1 MTVARRQTGDVI
13 TIFGSTGTG
22 KTKLS
27 VELALAISSD
37 PARFGGYTGAEVISC
52 DSMQIYKGLDI
63 ITNKATEEEMS
74 GVKHHLLGFLDPAQ
88 SGEEESTYDVTKFV
102 EDTDCIAEGLVGEGK
117 VPIVCGGTTYYCQHL
132 LFPGRLITTSGG
144 GGEGEAAEEV
154 DLGSDPAYQ
163 KLSEEEKGLLA
174 QVSTG
179 NSAKVD
185 LATRAAN
192 DPELGMQLW
201 KLLNKIDPAMAVRWH
216 YKDTRKVGNSLR
228 VYKETGRPHSLWIAE
243 QDAQQQQQQDETQQD
258 NVAGGADG
266 VQGVSDYRKLLLWL
280 WCDPPILRK
289 RLDDRVDEMV
299 RRGLEAEVREMR
311 NIAKR
316 MLDDIVSSS
325 ASANYQSGIFQ
336 TIGYRQFAEYLD
348 RLETLPTAN
357 VITTKQQQRW
367 FDKAT
372 EDTKTATRQYAKSQL
387 KWVQNKLI
395 PEVRRAQAASLSS
408 DVELYLLDASNV
420 EQWEEKVRQPALQVL
435 SAFLKGEELPN
446 PAKVSNPTAAQEYL
460 YSGRTANQAL
470 SKLQKDETAKDGIGG
485 EGLRTIQANKMFTCE
500 VCTFDPTHPVLVR
513 EVDRETHRKGRHHRN
528 NVKRKMSAEEKEK
541 RIKDKIAQ
549 GERVR
554 ALRQQLKD
562 WPKVEEGESSKHE
575 QN

>member
-1 MTVARRQTGDVI
+1 
-13 TIFGSTGTG
+13 
-22 KTKLS
+22 
-27 VELALAISSD
+27 
-37 PARFGGYTGAEVISC
+37 
-52 DSMQIYKGLDI
+52 MQIYKGLDI
-63 ITNKATEEEMS
+63 ITNKATDEEMS

-88 SGEEESTYDVTKFV
+88 SGEKESTYDVTKFV
-102 EDTDCIAEGLVGEGK
+102 EDTDRIAGELVGEGK

-144 GGEGEAAEEV
+144 GGEGEAAEKEV

-179 NSAKVD
+179 NSAKMD

-201 KLLNKIDPAMAVRWH
+201 KLLNKIDPAMAARWH

-228 VYKETGRPHSLWIAE
+228 VFKETGRPHSLWIAE

-258 NVAGGADG
+258 NVAGGASG
-266 VQGVSDYRKLLLWL
+266 VQGVSNYRKLLLWL

-299 RRGLEAEVREMR
+299 RRGLEAEVRQMR

-316 MLDDIVSSS
+316 ILDDIVSTS
-325 ASANYQSGIFQ
+325 ACANYQSGIFQ

-348 RLETLPTAN
+348 RLEILSTIN
-357 VITTKQQQRW
+357 GITTKQQQQW

-387 KWVQNKLI
+387 KWVRNKLI
-395 PEVRRAQAASLSS
+395 PEVRRLQAASLSS
-408 DVELYLLDASNV
+408 DVELYLLDTSNV
-420 EQWEEKVRQPALQVL
+420 EQWEEKVVEPALRVV
-435 SAFLKGEELPN
+435 STFLNKEKLPD
-446 PAKVSNPTAAQEYL
+446 PVEISNPSAVQQYL
-460 YSGRTANQAL
+460 YSGRTPNQAL
-470 SKLQKDETAKDGIGG
+470 SKLQNHPTYSDPNGG
-485 EGLRTIQANKMFTCE
+485 EGLRTIQANKMFTCK
-500 VCTFDPTHPVLVR
+500 VCTFNPSHPVLVR
-513 EVDRETHRKGRHHRN
+513 EIDRESHQKARHHRN
-528 NVKRKMSAEEKEK
+528 NIIRKISPQEKEL
-541 RIKDKIAQ
+541 RIKLKIAQ
-549 GERVR
+549 GQKLT
-554 ALRQQLKD
+554 AQRQQ
-562 WPKVEEGESSKHE
+562 SKHLPKNDDRQ